1 MTRTSVARKAF
12 ARQGD
17 CALSETETKVTG
29 NGANTTGTQS
39 LVFSRIAIPG
49 VVGELAEQGF
59 ARAQATSQQITSAL
73 GEAYSCNAKGAADYG
88 LKVLEISQANAASA
102 FGFFVDLLGSK
113 SPTDVVTLSAAQA
126 RKTFDMATEQNRELW
141 ALSQKLATDM
151 SEPVKKH
158 FATVLHQAG

>member
-1 MTRTSVARKAF
+1 MKAF

-29 NGANTTGTQS
+29 NGANGTQS
-39 LVFSRIAIPG
+39 LVFPRIAIPG
-49 VVGELAEQGF
+49 VVGDLAERGF
-59 ARAQATSQQITSAL
+59 ARAQAL
-73 GEAYSCNAKGAADYG
+73 GEAYSCNAQGAADYG

-102 FGFFVDLLGSK
+102 FGFFVDLLASK
-113 SPTDVVTLSAAQA
+113 SPTDVLALSAEQA
-126 RKTFDMATEQNRELW
+126 RKNFAMATEQNRELW
-141 ALSQKLATDM
+141 ALGQKLATNM

>member
-29 NGANTTGTQS
+29 NGANTNGTQS

-49 VVGELAEQGF
+49 VVGDLAERGF
-59 ARAQATSQQITSAL
+59 ARAQAL
-73 GEAYSCNAKGAADYG
+73 GEAYSSNAQGAADYG